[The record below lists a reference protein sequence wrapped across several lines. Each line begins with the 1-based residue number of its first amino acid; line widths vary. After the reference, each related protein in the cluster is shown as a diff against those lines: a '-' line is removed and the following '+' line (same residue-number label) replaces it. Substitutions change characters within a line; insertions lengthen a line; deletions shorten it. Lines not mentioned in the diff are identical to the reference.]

1 MRSSTRPRSRCPQG
15 GKKRKKCGAVFSPA
29 KKVPMH
35 KKQKGSKNTA
45 LASSCTCSRR
55 RRWWNKKSKNVALP
69 RPHYEGITGGSCGG
83 WWPLQGKYEK
93 SSARNSGAGF
103 CTPPPARE
111 SIRVQTACIATCRA
125 LFAGWHLAAVYVAMH
140 IMSRVQRERW
150 FLALRPC
157 SGQGLFFFPCSRASL
172 LHQKTFS
179 YVLLLLL
186 PYNFSIRL
194 HICY

>member
-1 MRSSTRPRSRCPQG
+1 MVEQKEQKRCIAETALRGHYGGIVRRVLAITRQVREEQC
-15 GKKRKKCGAVFSPA
+15 
-29 KKVPMH
+29 
-35 KKQKGSKNTA
+35 KKQWSRF
-45 LASSCTCSRR
+45 LHSSS
-55 RRWWNKKSKNVALP
+55 L
-69 RPHYEGITGGSCGG
+69 
-83 WWPLQGKYEK
+83 
-93 SSARNSGAGF
+93 
-103 CTPPPARE
+103 PARE

-125 LFAGWHLAAVYVAMH
+125 LFARWHLAAVYVAMH

-186 PYNFSIRL
+186 LPYNFSIRL

>member
-1 MRSSTRPRSRCPQG
+1 MGKRGKSAAQSFLLQKRFQCTKSRRGAKTLHWRAVALAVEGGGGGGTKRAKTLHCRDRITRALRGDRAAGGGHYKASTRR
-15 GKKRKKCGAVFSPA
+15 AVQETVEQVF
-29 KKVPMH
+29 
-35 KKQKGSKNTA
+35 A
-45 LASSCTCSRR
+45 L
-55 RRWWNKKSKNVALP
+55 L
-69 RPHYEGITGGSCGG
+69 
-83 WWPLQGKYEK
+83 L
-93 SSARNSGAGF
+93 
-103 CTPPPARE
+103 PARE